1 MQAQDPSE
9 IFRRA
14 HLCGDGAGV
23 GSSPEHVVVAVYL
36 PAHVGIVQ
44 DASVTDHGTA
54 DALGAPTGEGGQEQ
68 LLLGHRGEACHHL
81 LHHCNRRGAFR
92 ALGAQGP
99 VPPPPT
105 EASGTPG
112 PRGRGLTG
120 EIELHE
126 AKGWSEVFQANPLAQ
141 VEVSGVQEE
150 GEVGQKELL
159 EPG

>member
-99 VPPPPT
+99 VPPPST

-112 PRGRGLTG
+112 PRG
-120 EIELHE
+120 
-126 AKGWSEVFQANPLAQ
+126 
-141 VEVSGVQEE
+141 
-150 GEVGQKELL
+150 
-159 EPG
+159 